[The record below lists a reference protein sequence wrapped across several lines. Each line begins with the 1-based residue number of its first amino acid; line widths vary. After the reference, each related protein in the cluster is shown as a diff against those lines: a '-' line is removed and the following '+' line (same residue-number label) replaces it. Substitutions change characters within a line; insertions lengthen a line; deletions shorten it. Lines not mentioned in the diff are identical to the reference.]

1 MAKDCYLTL
10 TVRNLPPGTTKQDVC
25 NHINARFQNARPEVG
40 PVVKDPNGQTFCTT
54 VTVRQ
59 DTEDKCKILLRDL
72 NLRKIFPLYPT
83 TDMRESEL
91 NVSDEFIGVTTLA
104 EHDNPLFDLY
114 FVHGLGGHA
123 FKSWS
128 TSADT
133 ASPRI
138 WLRDLFPDDIKA
150 RPVNRDN
157 PNGPKLAG
165 RFSTIGYRASSV
177 GSNSAIMTIEKAAEN
192 LLNMLRTDRPE
203 GSSRPV
209 YFACHSLGGI
219 VTCQAMIH
227 ALRHRSDENGGYH
240 RHRDTLYQNDECLV
254 KGIFFFGT
262 PFEGSKLADNASLML
277 KFLNKN
283 SPLLDS
289 LKAKS
294 NELADIVARF
304 NQLRSH
310 PHTNIPILI
319 AYEGL
324 PIYGKTYVT
333 KPDSASSSFKA
344 HTMEINGDHRTMV
357 KFSKSDVSYREVAE
371 EMIRLIQNTLT
382 VSNMPPPVSPK
393 TRLQDAFQPKLPS
406 RSSTFSSIR
415 TMPPPYPGF
424 ALPFS
429 QHRKLQPGEPS
440 PPASERAS
448 PVSDT
453 RSLTMLAETQSY
465 DDPAPAIPVAYD
477 DNPLTIP
484 LVRHINLSTPVV
496 PVKYSDIIPAL
507 KPGKRELKSPFSQ
520 LGQFDTVFLLDDTG
534 SMGETEGDDKP
545 RSKWDD
551 LIESLQWTADLVCR
565 YNKNG
570 IDVHF
575 FIDEAKDEFGIRKAQ
590 RLLDLLSNEVAPDEL
605 GGGTYIADRLYTI
618 LTEHLVKFEKW
629 KQGLTR
635 GRGPS
640 RVEKPKKLNLI
651 VITDGAA
658 DDMEE
663 VEDVIVETAKKLDEL
678 QAPVHQLGIQFL
690 QIGKDDDAARW
701 LAKLDDALKEK
712 HNIRDIVDTRPWNR
726 PTEND
731 KSLKDRLKQIL
742 LGAISRAIDDE
753 RAC

>member
-10 TVRNLPPGTTKQDVC
+10 TIRNLPPGTTKQDVC

-40 PVVKDPNGQTFCTT
+40 PVVKDSNGHTLCTT

-59 DTEDKCKILLRDL
+59 DTEDKCKTLLRDL
-72 NLRKIFPLYPT
+72 NLRKIFPQYPT
-83 TDMRESEL
+83 TEMKESEL

-104 EHDNPLFDLY
+104 EHDDPQFDLY

-128 TSADT
+128 TAAET

-138 WLRDLFPDDIKA
+138 WLRDLFPDDVKT
-150 RPVNRDN
+150 RPVNRAN
-157 PNGPKLAG
+157 PYGPKLAG

-177 GSNSAIMTIEKAAEN
+177 GSNSAIMTIDKAAEN

-203 GSSRPV
+203 GSRRPL

-219 VTCQAMIH
+219 VTCQAIIR
-227 ALRHRSDENGGYH
+227 ALRHIPDEHSGYH

-262 PFEGSKLADNASLML
+262 PFEGSKLADNASLIL

-283 SPLLDS
+283 SHLLDS

-294 NELADIVARF
+294 NELADIVAKF
-304 NQLRSH
+304 SQLRSQ

-333 KPDSASSSFKA
+333 KPDSATSSFKA
-344 HTMEINGDHRTMV
+344 HTMEINGDHRNMI
-357 KFSKSDVSYREVAE
+357 KFSHRLDGSYREVAE
-371 EMIRLIQNTLT
+371 GMIRLIQDTLT
-382 VSNMPPPVSPK
+382 ASSMSPPASPG
-393 TRLQDAFQPKLPS
+393 TQLQDDFQPKFLS
-406 RSSTFSSIR
+406 RTSTFTSIR
-415 TMPPPYPGF
+415 TLPPPYSSSD
-424 ALPFS
+424 LPFS
-429 QHRKLQPGEPS
+429 QHRKVQQEEPS
-440 PPASERAS
+440 PPPSEGTS

-453 RSLTMLAETQSY
+453 RSSKLPIKDRCLNDYTA
-465 DDPAPAIPVAYD
+465 A
-477 DNPLTIP
+477 
-484 LVRHINLSTPVV
+484 TPVKYKGGV
-496 PVKYSDIIPAL
+496 QTGVPGRYSNLASPVVPAPVKYSDIIPAL
-507 KPGKRELKSPFSQ
+507 EPEKREHKSPFSQ
-520 LGQFDTVFLLDDTG
+520 LSQFDTVFLLDDTG
-534 SMGETEGDDKP
+534 SMGETEGDRSP

-551 LIESLQWTADLVCR
+551 LIESIQWTTDIVCR
-565 YNKNG
+565 YDKDG
-570 IDVHF
+570 IDVRF
-575 FIDEAKDEFGIRKAQ
+575 FIDEAKDEFGIKKAQ
-590 RLLDLLSNEVAPDEL
+590 RVLDLLSNEVAPDEL

-629 KQGLTR
+629 KQGLTKSR
-635 GRGPS
+635 GSP

-678 QAPVHQLGIQFL
+678 GAPAHQLGIQFL

-712 HNIRDIVDTRPWNR
+712 HNIRDVSLFQLSELANMVTDLSAADCGYPTMEPSNR
-726 PTEND
+726 
-731 KSLKDRLKQIL
+731 K
-742 LGAISRAIDDE
+742 
-753 RAC
+753 

>member
-25 NHINARFQNARPEVG
+25 NHINARYQNARPEVG
-40 PVVKDPNGQTFCTT
+40 PVVKDPNGHTFCTT

-59 DTEDKCKILLRDL
+59 DTEDKCKTLLRDL
-72 NLRKIFPLYPT
+72 NLRKIFPQYPT

-104 EHDNPLFDLY
+104 EHNDPQFDLY

-128 TSADT
+128 TTTDMT
-133 ASPRI
+133 SPRI
-138 WLRDLFPDDIKA
+138 WLRDIFPDDVKT
-150 RPVNRDN
+150 RPVNQTN

-177 GSNSAIMTIEKAAEN
+177 GSNSAIMTIDKAAQN

-219 VTCQAMIH
+219 VTCQAIIR
-227 ALRHRSDENGGYH
+227 ALRHNSDEHGRYH

-262 PFEGSKLADNASLML
+262 PFEGSKLADNASLIL

-283 SPLLDS
+283 SQLLDS

-294 NELADIVARF
+294 NELADIVAKF
-304 NQLRSH
+304 NQLRSQ
-310 PHTNIPILI
+310 PHTDIPVLI

-324 PIYGKTYVT
+324 PIYGRTYVT
-333 KPDSASSSFKA
+333 KPDSATSSFKA
-344 HTMEINGDHRTMV
+344 HTMEINGDHRTMI
-357 KFSKSDVSYREVAE
+357 KFSHRSDGSYREVAE
-371 EMIRLIQNTLT
+371 GMIRLIQDTLT
-382 VSNMPPPVSPK
+382 VSNMSPPASPK
-393 TRLQDAFQPKLPS
+393 AHLQDDFQPKLLS
-406 RSSTFSSIR
+406 RASTFASIR
-415 TMPPPYPGF
+415 TMPPPYPGSG
-424 ALPFS
+424 LQFS
-429 QHRKLQPGEPS
+429 QHRKVPHEEPT

-453 RSLTMLAETQSY
+453 CLLKVSAKNHFWNNQTPAVPVKYENVVPIVAPVRY
-465 DDPAPAIPVAYD
+465 CDPLP
-477 DNPLTIP
+477 
-484 LVRHINLSTPVV
+484 PVV
-496 PVKYSDIIPAL
+496 PVKYSEIIPAL
-507 KPGKRELKSPFSQ
+507 EPGKREYKSPFSQ
-520 LGQFDTVFLLDDTG
+520 LSQFDTVFLLDDTG
-534 SMGETEGDDKP
+534 SMGETEGDNNP

-551 LIESLQWTADLVCR
+551 LIESIQWTADIVCR
-565 YNKNG
+565 YDKDG
-570 IDVHF
+570 IDVRF
-575 FIDEAKDEFGIRKAQ
+575 FIDEAKDEFSIKKAQ
-590 RLLDLLSNEVAPDEL
+590 RVLDLLSNEVAPDEL

-629 KQGLTR
+629 KQGLARRR
-635 GRGPS
+635 GSP
-640 RVEKPKKLNLI
+640 RVEKPKKLNLV

-678 QAPVHQLGIQFL
+678 GAPVHQLGIQFL

-742 LGAISRAIDDE
+742 LGAISRAVDDE
-753 RAC
+753 RS